1 MEGDG
6 DDDMMTII
14 MHGWY
19 FKDSIKFKELDS
31 CLVHDVLYMYVHV
44 QRTTYNIQ
52 RTTVCIQRTTTTIT
66 TDNSFTDDDR
76 SLHQFPA
83 AAHGHA

>member
-31 CLVHDVLYMYVHV
+31 CLVHDVLYMYV
-44 QRTTYNIQ
+44 QRTTYNVQ
-52 RTTVCIQRTTTTIT
+52 LYAYNVQ
-66 TDNSFTDDDR
+66 
-76 SLHQFPA
+76 QQQ
-83 AAHGHA
+83 